1 MSPKKCGYVKN
12 HMSNIDTF
20 VLRHTLLQC
29 KFQLANFSGYALKDV
44 AVYWTM
50 KTNPEVY
57 ARLGRAW
64 DGDDKSYCHVWTA

>member
-1 MSPKKCGYVKN
+1 MSC
-12 HMSNIDTF
+12 T
-20 VLRHTLLQC
+20 VLECCVLYCHLLYC
-29 KFQLANFSGYALKDV
+29 NLQLAYFSGYALKDV

-64 DGDDKSYCHVWTA
+64 DGDDQSYCHVSAALHDGDR